1 MGSASRPECNKKP
14 RKTLLP
20 PASRRPVEPLARTES
35 GEMDAASTI
44 WNKTPQNPMNTSIF
58 RYLF

>member
-1 MGSASRPECNKKP
+1 MGSASRPERNKKL

-20 PASRRPVEPLARTES
+20 PASPRPVEPLARTGP

-44 WNKTPQNPMNTSIF
+44 WNKTPPIPMNTSIF